1 MTCLVL
7 IWKDATCK
15 RRIALLELRFTLFCI
30 LETLTRMRPIRGILI
45 NRGALAVPR
54 YIKHH
59 RLTRGH
65 HMVGANRT
73 LYGGQYST
81 IAQQHDNMTQLVNS
95 NPEQRVGKRPFKK
108 ILIAN
113 RWVTMQR
120 LALTSIEERLH
131 VRSFAPLDD
140 WVLLPFQY
148 SVRLIGTV
156 NTLLWYLLSCL
167 LQLAAANKQGQADEA
182 YLIGPS
188 PSSESYV
195 SPCISSFKS

>member
-1 MTCLVL
+1 
-7 IWKDATCK
+7 
-15 RRIALLELRFTLFCI
+15 
-30 LETLTRMRPIRGILI
+30 MRPIRGILI

-59 RLTRGH
+59 RLTRVH

-73 LYGGQYST
+73 LYGGQYPT

-120 LALTSIEERLH
+120 LALTFIEER
-131 VRSFAPLDD
+131 
-140 WVLLPFQY
+140 
-148 SVRLIGTV
+148 
-156 NTLLWYLLSCL
+156 
-167 LQLAAANKQGQADEA
+167 
-182 YLIGPS
+182 
-188 PSSESYV
+188 
-195 SPCISSFKS
+195 